1 MRAKRFVEKTEFSSA
16 HGSMEPKKRKFREEE
31 EDRRVWD
38 RESGLTAVQ
47 NSRAEIEAG
56 AREKKTKVGGFNRWM
71 GEGIMYCFAFI
82 SFFKMGTL
90 YCVYYEMASLFTV
103 SRV

>member
-1 MRAKRFVEKTEFSSA
+1 MEGWNRKRGNS
-16 HGSMEPKKRKFREEE
+16 EEE

-71 GEGIMYCFAFI
+71 GEGIMYCFASI
-82 SFFKMGTL
+82 SFSKWGRCIVSTMRWL
-90 YCVYYEMASLFTV
+90 VCSLF
-103 SRV
+103 RV